1 MIHTYKKKKKGY
13 SFSSIVLGDLDRK
26 WCYDLLLLFFSSSS
40 PLCCLWVQKKI
51 NKKQNFL
58 LNVRTWKISEIWKS
72 SCDHAGRLCGS
83 WKLGLL
89 FPFDFGRHYLD
100 SQGSPR
106 NITYEEKLSWWLFSL
121 RWAHVVPCITVLFIK
136 AEHGVSSF
144 PLLLSWRNFHI
155 SHPCH
160 TRMVSCYSVN
170 WQWNGNLL
178 ANLWVWV
185 WKNYSSVWAFFIV
198 LDSFQN
204 GLRKNS
210 A

>member
-1 MIHTYKKKKKGY
+1 MIHTYKKKK
-13 SFSSIVLGDLDRK
+13 R
-26 WCYDLLLLFFSSSS
+26 LFFLFYCIRRSRQKVMLWFITTFFFSS

-100 SQGSPR
+100 SQGSAR
-106 NITYEEKLSWWLFSL
+106 NITYEEKLSRWLFSL
-121 RWAHVVPCITVLFIK
+121 RWAHVVPCITMLFIK

-170 WQWNGNLL
+170 WQWNGNC
-178 ANLWVWV
+178 WPTYGFEFGRTIQVFEH
-185 WKNYSSVWAFFIV
+185 SS
-198 LDSFQN
+198 LY
-204 GLRKNS
+204 
-210 A
+210 